1 MIVYVEFLLLD
12 EFEEWR
18 LRVYTGQ

>member
-1 MIVYVEFLLLD
+1 MIVYVEFFLLD

-18 LRVYTGQ
+18 LRVYTGW